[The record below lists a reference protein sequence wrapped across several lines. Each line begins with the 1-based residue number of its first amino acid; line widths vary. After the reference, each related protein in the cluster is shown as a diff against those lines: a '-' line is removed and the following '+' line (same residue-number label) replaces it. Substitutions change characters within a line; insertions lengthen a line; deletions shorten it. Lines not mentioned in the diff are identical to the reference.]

1 MRVHCLSAS
10 YLKKPTAATGGV
22 LGVRILPSYPALPP
36 SSRRP
41 IHIGLVIDT
50 SGSMEG
56 ERLTSVKRTLT
67 VLLERLSNGDKISLV
82 SFATDATSI
91 LDGVVL
97 SDQTRAAATAEV
109 AQLHAYGGTNMEAGI
124 TMLGQA
130 AAAVAAAT
138 ATAPLPLLP
147 DAIVI
152 LTDGHINHGLDT
164 AAGLYSLLNS
174 YLTGVPVYTLGYG
187 VNHNADLLRNIA
199 SRSSGTYTFID
210 NEIVLPAAIGDLLG
224 SLQNEVG
231 KGATLIYPTTWSCE
245 EPDRQP
251 AGRFTIGSL
260 VAEKPNW
267 VMLSVPP
274 AAAAEAATNG
284 IDSMME
290 LQYFMNGHEYRDLI
304 PIRDGL
310 PLLEMEEQMLRCTTA
325 KTLNAVSAA
334 IRNHDIARAAALL
347 DAALLA
353 IANSPAVAGSLA
365 IRMKAQLDEMREMVE
380 AEATGLG
387 SNAGGVNSPA
397 LLHTSALAANYSSQR
412 GVTHGGRRA
421 RGAPV
426 SLFSSP
432 GVVHEST
439 AMSAQYSQQM
449 GDPDSP

>member
-10 YLKKPTAATGGV
+10 YLKKPTAVAGGV
-22 LGVRILPSYPALPP
+22 VGVHILPSYPAHPP
-36 SSRRP
+36 SSRRA

-56 ERLTSVKRTLT
+56 ERLTCVKRTLT

-91 LDGVVL
+91 LDCVVL
-97 SDQTRAAATAEV
+97 SDETRAAAIAEV

-130 AAAVAAAT
+130 AAAA
-138 ATAPLPLLP
+138 APLPLLP
-147 DAIVI
+147 DAIVV

-174 YLTGVPVYTLGYG
+174 YLAGVPVYTLGYG

-231 KGATLIYPTTWSCE
+231 KRATLIYPTTWSCE

-251 AGRFTIGSL
+251 TGRFTIGSL

-267 VMLSVPP
+267 IMLSVPP
-274 AAAAEAATNG
+274 AAAAAAATNG

-334 IRNHDIARAAALL
+334 IRNHDITRAAALL

-353 IANSPAVAGSLA
+353 IANSPAAAGSLA

-397 LLHTSALAANYSSQR
+397 LLHTAALAANYSSQR

-432 GVVHEST
+432 GVAHEST